1 MRVDHRTRIRMLRIG
16 TKSDTKRGHWG
27 RRGRGGGPNRASAG
41 RYCCQPCHQKGPGRR
56 RKRRGPGLEIDAHY
70 REWDDDLTAGALH
83 LVETLE
89 FLHVVRTIGWRH
101 AITLDLFPYR
111 EDPAAAVRESVATLR
126 ALEERAA
133 RLPLDELREAQF
145 RHDAMAVERIVPE
158 LRRSAEGR
166 TASDGQGVL
175 TSKLSTSTSPPRAR
189 VAWLKTAK
197 R

>member
-1 MRVDHRTRIRMLRIG
+1 MHSFSALWGLSGERRSPRIPP
-16 TKSDTKRGHWG
+16 TA
-27 RRGRGGGPNRASAG
+27 NRAG
-41 RYCCQPCHQKGPGRR
+41 M
-56 RKRRGPGLEIDAHY
+56 
-70 REWDDDLTAGALH
+70 
-83 LVETLE
+83 
-89 FLHVVRTIGWRH
+89 
-101 AITLDLFPYR
+101 
-111 EDPAAAVRESVATLR
+111 TLR

-175 TSKLSTSTSPPRAR
+175 TSKLSTSTSPPRAV

>member
-1 MRVDHRTRIRMLRIG
+1 MYHAPAHGYAIYVCRAHSRGLRCDAPAAIKMEWADEYATR
-16 TKSDTKRGHWG
+16 
-27 RRGRGGGPNRASAG
+27 
-41 RYCCQPCHQKGPGRR
+41 
-56 RKRRGPGLEIDAHY
+56 
-70 REWDDDLTAGALH
+70 
-83 LVETLE
+83 E
-89 FLHVVRTIGWRH
+89 FLEEWGDFPVVEHVTHPGYDPRPELEEIEAELR
-101 AITLDLFPYR
+101 DLYATK
-111 EDPAAAVRESVATLR
+111 DARESVATLR

-175 TSKLSTSTSPPRAR
+175 TSKLSTSTSPPRAW

>member
-1 MRVDHRTRIRMLRIG
+1 VAGGVQMQDVVPHSRPVEAELRDLYA
-16 TKSDTKRGHWG
+16 TK
-27 RRGRGGGPNRASAG
+27 
-41 RYCCQPCHQKGPGRR
+41 
-56 RKRRGPGLEIDAHY
+56 DA
-70 REWDDDLTAGALH
+70 
-83 LVETLE
+83 
-89 FLHVVRTIGWRH
+89 
-101 AITLDLFPYR
+101 
-111 EDPAAAVRESVATLR
+111 RESVATLR

-166 TASDGQGVL
+166 TAWDGQGVVN
-175 TSKLSTSTSPPRAR
+175 SKRSTSTSPPRAW